1 MISLDT
7 NVLVRFVTNDEPRQ
21 AKRARALIEGND
33 VFVAATVL
41 LESEWVLRAAY
52 GFTADQILDA
62 LRKVLGLARMQVE
75 AADKVE
81 KAFSWYAVGLDFA
94 DALHVAFSGSA
105 ERFATFDEK
114 LIRRAKK
121 ISELSVLA
129 V

>member
-7 NVLVRFVTNDEPRQ
+7 NVLVRFFTNDERRQ

-62 LRKVLGLARMQVE
+62 FRKVLGLARVQVE

-81 KAFSWYAVGLDFA
+81 KAFSWYAAGLDFA

-114 LIRRAKK
+114 LVRRAKK